1 MSKLDDLIKRKQVQQ
16 SDTVHDT
23 VAPIIYNTRTRE
35 KTEKEAK
42 EGTERL
48 KELRRQGKQA
58 VFRPDYRTSDQ
69 RKRDDKE
76 ADYKHQQY
84 QKTKDDQK
92 RAEGFENLMKLSSPS
107 TYAEAITEEEL
118 TPTGKLAFDV
128 GVFGLAGG
136 VKSLLTRGGSKAV
149 SRSIL
154 GQARGINGIQ
164 LNPKNLGKYLAEGSE
179 QTVYD
184 GGDIVYKVYD
194 QGAVFPTGED
204 LDRFVASYLKRNDFS
219 LQVPVN
225 YEGYIKGPRP
235 GLPNQQV
242 YFPVFSQKKVQ
253 PVTESW
259 ETLEPKVNSLLRKN
273 GYNDAEEAGV
283 FSNNKHTL
291 IDIQPDNIGLDHG
304 ELRFIDIGVEPKY
317 FSTQPITRAN
327 PVHTMEGNPLQTR
340 LTRLQDHANYG
351 TDIADQAILVKPVI
365 HGNEVR
371 NVAKQLEP
379 SLSES
384 DLDLITQIAY
394 ANKRGVHIPIE
405 NGNRTTGISIV
416 DIQDAINYLKQSGV
430 KNPNAYDVGI
440 MAGHEAGHGV
450 QVSPKAKQLV
460 QDFIEPEEFYTR
472 AGQILDDAGVFETSQ
487 NPVSFGKF
495 MQFIDDYLKRGN
507 LDNGISALKQYM
519 QNISSPIKRQQVMG
533 AINRFSVG
541 TGSAYLLNNGL
552 NE

>member
-1 MSKLDDLIKRKQVQQ
+1 MSNKKSIPKYQSPWQPIILKNDNTSIQRPMIIQPIKR
-16 SDTVHDT
+16 DFI
-23 VAPIIYNTRTRE
+23 A
-35 KTEKEAK
+35 EAQRK
-42 EGTERL
+42 HSAEAIS
-48 KELRRQGKQA
+48 Q
-58 VFRPDYRTSDQ
+58 DNRTSDQ
-69 RKRDDKE
+69 RKRDNKE

-84 QKTKDDQK
+84 QKAKDDQK
-92 RAEGFENLMKLSSPS
+92 RAEGFENLMKLTSPS
-107 TYAEAITEEEL
+107 TYAEAITGQQL
-118 TPTGKLAFDV
+118 TPAGKLAFDV

-136 VKSLLTRGGSKAV
+136 AKSLLTRGGSKAV
-149 SRSIL
+149 SKSVV
-154 GQARGINGIQ
+154 GEARGINGTQ

-184 GGDIVYKVYD
+184 GGDVVYKVYD

-253 PVTESW
+253 PVAESW
-259 ETLEPKVNSLLRKN
+259 ETLEPKVNDLLRKN

-304 ELRFIDIGVEPKY
+304 ELRFIDIGVEPKH
-317 FSTQPITRAN
+317 FSTQPIVRTV
-327 PVHTMEGNPLQTR
+327 PEHTAVGNPLQTR

-351 TDIADQAILVKPVI
+351 TDVADQAILVKPVI
-365 HGNEVR
+365 RGNEIR
-371 NVAKQLEP
+371 SIAKQLEP
-379 SLSES
+379 NLTDS
-384 DLDLITQIAY
+384 DLDLIGQIVY
-394 ANKRGVHIPIE
+394 ANRRGAHIPIE
-405 NGNRTTGISIV
+405 SGKRVSGISVV
-416 DIQDAINYLKQSGV
+416 DIQEAINYLKESGV

-440 MAGHEAGHGV
+440 IAGHEAGHGV

-460 QDFIEPEEFYTR
+460 QDFVEPEEFYTR

-495 MQFIDDYLKRGN
+495 IQFIDNYLKRGN

-541 TGSAYLLNNGL
+541 TGSAYLLNNSL